1 MTHCW
6 FS

>member
-6 FS
+6 PL